1 MIISSVNWARVYFK
15 NFTKLAPLIPRTTW
29 EEAQG
34 SGSPK
39 EEISK
44 EKEVK
49 VEDPK
54 EQMPIGRRIQ
64 SIKHLLGPWP

>member
-1 MIISSVNWARVYFK
+1 MIISSVNWAWVYFK

-29 EEAQG
+29 EKAQG
-34 SGSPK
+34 SGSQK

-54 EQMPIGRRIQ
+54 EQIPIGRMIQ